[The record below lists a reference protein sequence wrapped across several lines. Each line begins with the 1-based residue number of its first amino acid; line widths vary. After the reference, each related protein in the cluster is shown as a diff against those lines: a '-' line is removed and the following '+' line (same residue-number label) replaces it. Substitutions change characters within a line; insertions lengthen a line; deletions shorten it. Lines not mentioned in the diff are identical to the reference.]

1 MKLVLLFWGFLFIT
15 EHDEFLYHYVEIYF
29 ILFKMTEYSSNQ
41 YYWKSRWF
49 AAFCYYKFC
58 LSSLVLVQLGKYFCT
73 VNS

>member
-41 YYWKSRWF
+41 YY
-49 AAFCYYKFC
+49 
-58 LSSLVLVQLGKYFCT
+58 
-73 VNS
+73 